1 MDSQNCTIV
10 LPTDLAADAET
21 DSLLEAVKAAD
32 LALVIDDHEAAL
44 RAVAPEMRANVP
56 ANFVIDREMLRQ
68 GLALNMITY
77 ARYVRRVEHL
87 SRRYNG
93 EYLIMG
99 EEEVVPKS
107 ANTRLHGQ
115 TERRRFTDIWRR
127 EGQDWL
133 CSVRH
138 TTAIADKT

>member
-1 MDSQNCTIV
+1 
-10 LPTDLAADAET
+10 
-21 DSLLEAVKAAD
+21 
-32 LALVIDDHEAAL
+32 
-44 RAVAPEMRANVP
+44 MRANVP

-107 ANTRLHGQ
+107 ANTRLDGQ

-138 TTAIADKT
+138 ATAIATKA